1 MIDYEPKSWVRIC
14 FSMRGSVAPRLLPR
28 VAIAGALGWAA
39 QWLDREEGVWIPP
52 LAHTLI
58 GLALGLLLVFRTN
71 ASYGRYVEARTLL
84 GRMLDASRDL
94 ARQLVTLVPDHP
106 GWAARRR
113 DVLRWTGAFYRLAA
127 QSVRDESDLG
137 RLGERLT
144 AAECETLEPVGQ
156 RASVVATWIS
166 ADVAVL
172 MERGL
177 IDGNKLLAMDA
188 NLTALVQALG
198 GCQRIRRTP
207 VPFAYAQHIK
217 IFVLLFCYT
226 VPFALSESL
235 HEYTWIAVAA
245 LAFAL
250 FGIDEIGVEI
260 EDPFGYDPNDLPLEA
275 IGDTI
280 DASLRDIEAAGA
292 HSRGGPIAT

>member
-1 MIDYEPKSWVRIC
+1 MIEYEPKNWLRIC
-14 FSMRGSVAPRLLPR
+14 LSMRGSVAPRLVPR
-28 VAIAGALGWAA
+28 VAIAAGLGWVA
-39 QWLDREEGVWIPP
+39 QWADQEEGFFIPP

-71 ASYGRYVEARTLL
+71 ASYGRYIEARALL

-94 ARQLVTLVPDHP
+94 ARQFVTLVPDHA
-106 GWAARRR
+106 GWASRRR
-113 DVLRWTGAFYRLAA
+113 DVMRWISAFYRLSA
-127 QSVRDESDLG
+127 QSVREETDLG
-137 RLGERLT
+137 RLGERFT
-144 AAECETLEPVGQ
+144 EAERATLEPLAQ
-156 RASVVATWIS
+156 RAPVVATWIS
-166 ADVAVL
+166 AEVAAL
-172 MERGL
+172 ADREA
-177 IDGNKLLAMDA
+177 IDGNKLRAIDA
-188 NLTALVQALG
+188 NLTALVQSLG

-217 IFVLLFCYT
+217 IFVILFCYT
-226 VPFALSESL
+226 VPFALSDSL
-235 HEYTWIAVAA
+235 QSYTWVAVAV

-260 EDPFGYDPNDLPLEA
+260 EDPFGYDPNDLPLDA